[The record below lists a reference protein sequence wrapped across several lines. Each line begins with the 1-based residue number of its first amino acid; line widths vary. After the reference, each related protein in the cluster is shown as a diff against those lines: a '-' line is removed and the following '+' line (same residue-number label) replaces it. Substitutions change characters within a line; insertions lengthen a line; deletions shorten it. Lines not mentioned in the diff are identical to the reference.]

1 MQRLSQDLQE
11 DVDNVRNEILAGA
24 GRRMQ
29 EVIRKL
35 ADERGFDV
43 IVDSGSTL
51 FFKAALDLT
60 QDATAAYDKAY
71 PPK

>member
-1 MQRLSQDLQE
+1 
-11 DVDNVRNEILAGA
+11 
-24 GRRMQ
+24 MQ

-43 IVDSGSTL
+43 VVDSGSTL
-51 FFKAALDLT
+51 FYKAALDVT
-60 QDATAAYDKAY
+60 QDAVTAFDKAY

>member
-1 MQRLSQDLQE
+1 
-11 DVDNVRNEILAGA
+11 
-24 GRRMQ
+24 MQ

-43 IVDSGSTL
+43 VVDSGSTL

>member
-11 DVDNVRNEILAGA
+11 EVDSVRNDILSGA
-24 GRRMQ
+24 GRRMT

-43 IVDSGSTL
+43 VVDSGSTL
-51 FFKAALDLT
+51 FYKAALDVT
-60 QDATAAYDKAY
+60 QDAVTAFDKAY